1 MKVIAQHV
9 MLLVY
14 TNNRISLFE
23 VFGSGVK
30 ILWSINISL
39 SGATMTTSALFDG
52 TVVISMTIVFFL
64 AE

>member
-1 MKVIAQHV
+1 M
-9 MLLVY
+9 
-14 TNNRISLFE
+14 
-23 VFGSGVK
+23 
-30 ILWSINISL
+30 SL